1 MFVASNWPEAGS
13 GPGAGTTPGRCGLG
27 VGSGVAA
34 VEVGTVEEQH
44 RDSDDCKLDGEQ

>member
-1 MFVASNWPEAGS
+1 MAQVQEHHQAWKK
-13 GPGAGTTPGRCGLG
+13 CGLG